1 MTPEDLAKS
10 GTESG
15 HQRALFCW
23 ASIMQRTTWP
33 ELRWMYAIPNG
44 GGRSASQGN
53 ALKAEGVKGGVSD
66 VCLPI
71 ARKGYYGFYIE
82 MKKPGND
89 QVTPKI
95 KPGVE
100 SDLQKEFG
108 AFLATQGYL
117 YRCCFTWEEA
127 RDSIEW
133 YMS

>member
-15 HQRALFCW
+15 HQRALFMW
-23 ASIMQRTTWP
+23 SNMQRSQWP

-44 GGRSASQGN
+44 GGRSAAQGN
-53 ALKAEGVKGGVSD
+53 TLKAEGVKAGVSD
-66 VCLPI
+66 ICLPI
-71 ARKGYYGFYIE
+71 ARKGYHGFYIE

-89 QVTPKI
+89 TVKPKI
-95 KPGVE
+95 APGKE
-100 SDLQKEFG
+100 SEAQIEFG
-108 AFLATQGYL
+108 AFLVEQSYL

-127 RDSIEW
+127 RDSIIW